1 MVELSLKNKKLPR
14 LNLMQ
19 RNGSTKKQE
28 SRHYQSSLGSGIN
41 SYNNTVSNSII
52 RNYNNDPYMPHIAGP
67 QRSSSSLPQTSRPP
81 KHPMRHHSSSS
92 PYLPATRSIADP
104 LSSPHPASPS
114 NTFYYNYPPLSPPPL
129 SPTNLSFAT
138 SSRPSWR
145 EMTKSPTYQPA
156 SSISST
162 DDDEDDEQDQDDSDV
177 DDNAPLGLMLSS
189 RPVGYGKPFS
199 LLSDLEED
207 GDDDLVPIARLSISR
222 ESVHHMSAAEKY
234 KQKVR
239 ARLQMGNSTATA
251 ATVNPFL

>member
-14 LNLMQ
+14 LNLMYG
-19 RNGSTKKQE
+19 NGSTKKQE
-28 SRHYQSSLGSGIN
+28 ARHYQSSLGSGIN

-52 RNYNNDPYMPHIAGP
+52 RNYSNDPYMPHIARP
-67 QRSSSSLPQTSRPP
+67 QRSSSSSLPQTSRPP
-81 KHPMRHHSSSS
+81 KHPMRHHISSS
-92 PYLPATRSIADP
+92 PYLPATRSMTDP
-104 LSSPHPASPS
+104 LASPPSPS
-114 NTFYYNYPPLSPPPL
+114 NTFYFNYPPLSPPPL

-145 EMTKSPTYQPA
+145 EMARSPTYQPA

-162 DDDEDDEQDQDDSDV
+162 DDDDDDDDEQDEDDSDL
-177 DDNAPLGLMLSS
+177 DDNTPIGLRLSP
-189 RPVGYGKPFS
+189 RPVGYGKSFS

-222 ESVHHMSAAEKY
+222 ESEHHMSAAEKY

-239 ARLQMGNSTATA
+239 ARLQMGNSATA
-251 ATVNPFL
+251 ANPFL

>member
-14 LNLMQ
+14 LNIMH
-19 RNGSTKKQE
+19 RHGSTKKQE
-28 SRHYQSSLGSGIN
+28 SRHHQSSLGSGVN

-52 RNYNNDPYMPHIAGP
+52 RNHNNDPYMPHIARP
-67 QRSSSSLPQTSRPP
+67 QRSSSSSLPQTSRPS

-92 PYLPATRSIADP
+92 PYLPATRFVTDP
-104 LSSPHPASPS
+104 PASPTSPASPS

-145 EMTKSPTYQPA
+145 EMARSPTYQPA

-162 DDDEDDEQDQDDSDV
+162 DDDDEQDEDDSDS
-177 DDNAPLGLMLSS
+177 DDNAPLGLMLSP
-189 RPVGYGKPFS
+189 RPVGHGKPFS

-239 ARLQMGNSTATA
+239 ARLQMGNSAT
-251 ATVNPFL
+251 TSNPFI

>member
-14 LNLMQ
+14 LNLMH

-67 QRSSSSLPQTSRPP
+67 QRSSSSSLPQTSRPP

-92 PYLPATRSIADP
+92 PYLPATRSIADS
-104 LSSPHPASPS
+104 LSSPPPASPS

-162 DDDEDDEQDQDDSDV
+162 DDDEDEQDQDDSDV
-177 DDNAPLGLMLSS
+177 DDNAPLGLMLSP

-239 ARLQMGNSTATA
+239 ARLQMGNSTATT
-251 ATVNPFL
+251 ATANPFL